1 MTKRGGIGDVV
12 DELLALPP
20 EQFTEA
26 RNAAAKRLAAAGQR
40 DEAADVKRLPR
51 PPLAL
56 WALNRLAHEQPA
68 LLEAFLRAA
77 AELRTAHHGGG
88 DIRAATKPERDAEA
102 RVVAAAGELV
112 RAQGKKPTD
121 TVVSGIRETLRAAAA
136 DAGVAAELRSG
147 RLTREPEAPSLDDLL
162 GSLPQRSAARA
173 PNESEHSARRVALRE
188 KIAEAKT
195 DASEAK
201 ADARSAAKAAD
212 DARRESER
220 TRTLAERA
228 QDRADAAAEHV
239 ADLQRRLDELA

>member
-1 MTKRGGIGDVV
+1 MTKRAGIEDVV

-20 EQFTEA
+20 ERFTEA
-26 RNAAAKRLAAAGQR
+26 RNAAARRLTAAGQR
-40 DEAADVKRLPR
+40 EAAADVKRLPR

-56 WALNRLAHEQPA
+56 WALNRLAREQSA

-77 AELRTAHHGGG
+77 GELRKAHHDGG

-102 RVVAAAGELV
+102 KVVAAAGELV
-112 RAQGKKPTD
+112 QAQGKKATD

-136 DAGVAAELRSG
+136 NAGVAAELRSG
-147 RLTREPEAPSLDDLL
+147 RLIREPEAPSLDDLL

-173 PNESEHSARRVALRE
+173 PNESDHAAERVALRE
-188 KIAEAKT
+188 KIAGAKT

-201 ADARSAAKAAD
+201 AEARSAAKAAG
-212 DARRESER
+212 DAQRAWER
-220 TRTLAERA
+220 TRKLAERA
-228 QDRADAAAEHV
+228 QERADAAAEHL